1 MFYTYIWYSEDG
13 TPFYVGKGSGN
24 RFSSF
29 TGRDDA
35 FVKKIKSEKCYV
47 QIDDVFSKE
56 SDAFSREDSLIDQ
69 YGRIPE
75 GGLLFNKRGGSE
87 MTSLGVKSS
96 TLEQWTKDA
105 IDSAI
110 AEFKKIASADSDPR
124 MLRIDRVLELI
135 PVSRVTLYRMIK
147 AGQFPRPVKLGGSS
161 AWSNQEIRKWRN
173 NLLSSRLV
181 AEGMVKEQEEKA
193 KRRRKREMSDLV

>member
-13 TPFYVGKGSGN
+13 VPFYVGKGSGN
-24 RFSSF
+24 RFSSLN
-29 TGRDDA
+29 GRDET
-35 FVKKIKSEKCYV
+35 FVKKIKSERCYV
-47 QIDDVFSKE
+47 QIDDVFAKE
-56 SDAFSREDSLIDQ
+56 SEALAREGFLIDQ
-69 YGRIPE
+69 YKRIPD

-87 MTSLGVKSS
+87 MSSLGVGSS

-110 AEFKKIASADSDPR
+110 AEFKKIASTDSDPR

>member
-1 MFYTYIWYSEDG
+1 MFYTYVWYSEDG
-13 TPFYVGKGSGN
+13 VPFYIGKGSGN
-24 RFSSF
+24 RFSAYN
-29 TGRDDA
+29 GRDEA
-35 FVKKIKSEKCYV
+35 FLKKIKSQKCYV
-47 QIDDVFSKE
+47 RIDDIFANE
-56 SDAFSREDSLIDQ
+56 ADALNRENELIEQ
-69 YGRIPE
+69 YGRIAD
-75 GGLLFNKRGGSE
+75 GGVLFNKSRGS
-87 MTSLGVKSS
+87 MTSSFEAG
-96 TLEQWTKDA
+96 TLEAWTKDA

-110 AEFKKIASADSDPR
+110 AEFKKIASTDSDPR

>member
-1 MFYTYIWYSEDG
+1 MLQAFKVFGALRIDTMDG
-13 TPFYVGKGSGN
+13 K
-24 RFSSF
+24 
-29 TGRDDA
+29 DD
-35 FVKKIKSEKCYV
+35 E
-47 QIDDVFSKE
+47 
-56 SDAFSREDSLIDQ
+56 L
-69 YGRIPE
+69 
-75 GGLLFNKRGGSE
+75 
-87 MTSLGVKSS
+87 
-96 TLEQWTKDA
+96 
-105 IDSAI
+105 
-110 AEFKKIASADSDPR
+110 R

>member
-1 MFYTYIWYSEDG
+1 MFYTYVWYSEDG
-13 TPFYVGKGSGN
+13 VPFYIGKGSGN
-24 RFSSF
+24 RFSAYN
-29 TGRDDA
+29 GRDEA
-35 FVKKIKSEKCYV
+35 FLKKIKSQKCYV
-47 QIDDVFSKE
+47 RIDDIFANE
-56 SDAFSREDSLIDQ
+56 ADALNRENELIEQ
-69 YGRIPE
+69 YGRIAD
-75 GGLLFNKRGGSE
+75 GGVLFNKSRGSL
-87 MTSLGVKSS
+87 TSSFEAG
-96 TLEQWTKDA
+96 TLEAWTKEA
-105 IDSAI
+105 IDNAFPK
-110 AEFKKIASADSDPR
+110 FKKESRPDELR

>member
-1 MFYTYIWYSEDG
+1 MFYTYIWYSGDG
-13 TPFYVGKGSGN
+13 KPFYVGKGSGN
-24 RFSSF
+24 RFSSL
-29 TGRDDA
+29 TGRDED
-35 FVKKIKSEKCYV
+35 FIEKIKSERCYV

-56 SDAFSREDSLIDQ
+56 KEALSRESNLIDQ
-69 YGRIPE
+69 YGRIAD
-75 GGLLFNKRGGSE
+75 GGILFNKRVGSE
-87 MTSLGVKSS
+87 MTSLGASS
-96 TLEQWTKDA
+96 SDLERWTRDA

-110 AEFKKIASADSDPR
+110 AEFKRLAKEDSELR

>member
-1 MFYTYIWYSEDG
+1 MSIRIMWYSLLRFFGALRIDTMDG
-13 TPFYVGKGSGN
+13 K
-24 RFSSF
+24 
-29 TGRDDA
+29 DD
-35 FVKKIKSEKCYV
+35 E
-47 QIDDVFSKE
+47 
-56 SDAFSREDSLIDQ
+56 L
-69 YGRIPE
+69 
-75 GGLLFNKRGGSE
+75 
-87 MTSLGVKSS
+87 
-96 TLEQWTKDA
+96 
-105 IDSAI
+105 
-110 AEFKKIASADSDPR
+110 R